1 MEQATL
7 KIQGMGCSGCVNT
20 VQEALTELDGVE
32 KALVDLESATAMVEF
47 DSNKVSISECKQA
60 IQDAG
65 YLAQ

>member
-47 DSNKVSISECKQA
+47 DSNKFSISECKQA

>member
-7 KIQGMGCSGCVNT
+7 KIQGMGCRGCVNT